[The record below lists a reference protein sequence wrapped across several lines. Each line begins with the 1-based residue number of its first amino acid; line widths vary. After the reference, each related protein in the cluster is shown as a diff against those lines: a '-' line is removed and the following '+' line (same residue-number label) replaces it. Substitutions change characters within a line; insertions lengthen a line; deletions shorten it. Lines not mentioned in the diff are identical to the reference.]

1 MEFRTI
7 KNRMVSS
14 GILLEEEG
22 QLSFFNDEKPKKKKE
37 VKYRLITEKELDTFL
52 AKLKPVK
59 VLCVDTET
67 SSLNIQE
74 AELAGVALSFK
85 ENEGYYIPTI
95 ENEESIIN
103 KIKPFLENPEVKIIG
118 HNLKYDIQVLRKF
131 GIYIS
136 GNVFD
141 TMLAHYLINPESS
154 HSQMFCLKII

>member
-1 MEFRTI
+1 M
-7 KNRMVSS
+7 
-14 GILLEEEG
+14 
-22 QLSFFNDEKPKKKKE
+22 
-37 VKYRLITEKELDTFL
+37 

-85 ENEGYYIPTI
+85 ENEGYYIPTL
-95 ENEESIIN
+95 ENAESIIN

-154 HSQMFCLKII
+154 HKLDVLSENYLNHKCIPIEEIIGKAGVNQKR